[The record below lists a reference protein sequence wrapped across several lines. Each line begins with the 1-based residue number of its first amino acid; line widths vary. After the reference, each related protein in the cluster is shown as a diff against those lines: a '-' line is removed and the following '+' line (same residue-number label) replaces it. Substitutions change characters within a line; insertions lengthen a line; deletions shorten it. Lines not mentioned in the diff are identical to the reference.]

1 LIVTTAALIA
11 AWTEVVAVQVVKSSQ
26 FLHSAKI
33 KLQDFLADEE
43 CTEKERK
50 KSGMSLRL

>member
-1 LIVTTAALIA
+1 VTTAALIA

-33 KLQDFLADEE
+33 KLQDFLVDEE
-43 CTEKERK
+43 CMEKERK